1 MPFETFF
8 ESYKFFLTEYSD
20 LFLTMGQNLFKG
32 LATILIVW
40 FGVKAALSSAED
52 GEGFAFSKFVTL
64 ILMIS
69 FNYFMVYNYPSFY
82 GLVTDQADDIRNKIV
97 IDLNSEF
104 ASNILDTIQKPG
116 LFEVSYALIYLLIL
130 VAISALSIVIFYV
143 ISLGFIAQ
151 GICVLLGPV
160 FIPFFIVPQME
171 WLFWGW
177 FKALLQYSFYPVVA
191 YAFIFVFSRMITN
204 PKFTVWN
211 NLSAEQA
218 MSMIGPML
226 ILFVGATLSIGKIP
240 SIVNSIFSGAAGQAT
255 SPIVIGRR

>member
-40 FGVKAALSSAED
+40 FGIKAALSSAED

-82 GLVTDQADDIRNKIV
+82 GLVTGQADDIRNKIV

-104 ASNILDTIQKPG
+104 ASNILDTI
-116 LFEVSYALIYLLIL
+116 
-130 VAISALSIVIFYV
+130 
-143 ISLGFIAQ
+143 
-151 GICVLLGPV
+151 
-160 FIPFFIVPQME
+160 
-171 WLFWGW
+171 
-177 FKALLQYSFYPVVA
+177 
-191 YAFIFVFSRMITN
+191 
-204 PKFTVWN
+204 
-211 NLSAEQA
+211 
-218 MSMIGPML
+218 
-226 ILFVGATLSIGKIP
+226 
-240 SIVNSIFSGAAGQAT
+240 
-255 SPIVIGRR
+255 